1 MILTS
6 YLMKKIKK
14 YDLTRIHLIKS
25 TYVLGVL
32 LKKEIDDKRLE
43 LQKIN
48 MLLVNSKEDLVLL
61 QKKFNLE
68 VELEAMEAEYKIELR
83 RMFFGIVMLIL
94 FGILSWKSLV

>member
-1 MILTS
+1 
-6 YLMKKIKK
+6 MKKIKK